1 MVNLIT
7 DPELREVTILIYA
20 MQVSDILQEEGQTTS
35 PTDVAAAVAAL
46 REDNDVIRAPRLRNV
61 QVAGRISD
69 LELTIQ
75 TLVLTGLFSDRETPP

>member
-20 MQVSDILQEEGQTTS
+20 MQVSDILQEEGQTTT